1 MHLSK
6 LVMGIIYYLLFDLKS
21 IILSIEKNSWLENT
35 IDNCF
40 FVHSVLYSVLCPVQ
54 CTLSCTVYIVLEAGT
69 KFAIDD
75 LHADPY
81 FKCNQTWDWSFPID
95 LWLIL
100 LVIICIH
107 RTGCYP
113 KCNISYFTQPFFR
126 TIYEHTV
133 NRYMYAAVYNP
144 MK

>member
-1 MHLSK
+1 MHKFYGNSHLLSLLITVVHSSNKFYTTCTYPLK

-35 IDNCF
+35 IDTCF
-40 FVHSVLYSVLCPVQ
+40 FVHTVLYSVLCPVQ

-81 FKCNQTWDWSFPID
+81 FKFNQTWNWS
-95 LWLIL
+95 
-100 LVIICIH
+100 
-107 RTGCYP
+107 Y
-113 KCNISYFTQPFFR
+113 ISYRFMTYTFS
-126 TIYEHTV
+126 Y
-133 NRYMYAAVYNP
+133 NMYTSYGMVP
-144 MK
+144 KV